1 MQALRASESL
11 LGCFRASADTCELD
25 NYYMT
30 GVRLTD
36 VPVVGTKSYHD
47 IKGDIERM

>member
-11 LGCFRASADTCELD
+11 LGCFRASADTCELQD

-36 VPVVGTKSYHD
+36 VVGTKSYHD
-47 IKGDIERM
+47 TKADIERM

>member
-36 VPVVGTKSYHD
+36 VVGTKSYHD
-47 IKGDIERM
+47 IKADIERM